1 MGWHELPLV
10 VFTVLAQCAV
20 GAFILLG
27 ALMLTG
33 RLEEASLRR
42 LNRPMLIIWVM
53 MGLAFAASTL
63 HLGSPLR
70 APNALLRLGG
80 SWLSNEIFF
89 GSLFF
94 ALGGLFWLLTLLDK
108 GAPLLRQ
115 ILLGIAMLFGVAFMY
130 ATIRVYMIPTVPTWN
145 TPFTPLSFFLTS
157 VIGGALLAQVLLSL
171 SGQGHRTLAGLL
183 PWLGTLAIVV
193 ALGTSV
199 AHAMSLAGIQS
210 SIQSAVDLV
219 PNFQSLL
226 LIRMTLLAAVLALW
240 LFALR
245 SAQHQPLVLGA
256 SFVLLLTA
264 EMLGRNLFYNL
275 HMTAGL

>member
-27 ALMLTG
+27 ALMLSG
-33 RLEEASLRR
+33 RLEGATLRR
-42 LNRPMLIIWVM
+42 LNRPMLIIWVL
-53 MGLAFAASTL
+53 MGVAFAASTL

-108 GAPLLRQ
+108 GTPLLRMV
-115 ILLGIAMLFGVAFMY
+115 LLGIAMLFGIAFMY

-145 TPFTPLSFFLTS
+145 TPFTPLGFFLTS
-157 VIGGALLAQVLLSL
+157 VIGGALLAQLLLSL
-171 SGQGHRTLAGLL
+171 SDQGHRLLARLL
-183 PWLGTLAIVV
+183 PWLGALALAV
-193 ALGTSV
+193 ALGSSV

-210 SIQSAVDLV
+210 AIQSAVDLI
-219 PNFQSLL
+219 PHYQSLL
-226 LIRMTLLAAVLALW
+226 LIRLTLLATVLALW

-245 SAQHQPLVLGA
+245 SQRHQTLMLSL
-256 SFVLLLTA
+256 SFVVVLAA

-275 HMTAGL
+275 YMTVGL

>member
-1 MGWHELPLV
+1 MGWHEFPLV
-10 VFTVLAQCAV
+10 IFTVLAQCAV

-33 RLEEASLRR
+33 RLEGASLRR
-42 LNRPMLIIWVM
+42 LNRLMLIIWIL
-53 MGLAFAASTL
+53 MGVAFAASTL

-80 SWLSNEIFF
+80 SWLSNEIFL

-108 GAPLLRQ
+108 VSPLLRKV
-115 ILLGIAMLFGVAFMY
+115 LLGIAMLLGVAFMY
-130 ATIRVYMIPTVPTWN
+130 ATIHVYMIPTVPTWN
-145 TPFTPLSFFLTS
+145 TPFTPLGFFLTS
-157 VIGGALLAQVLLSL
+157 VMGGALLAQLLLSL
-171 SGQGHRTLAGLL
+171 SGQGQRLLAQLL
-183 PWLGTLAIVV
+183 PWLGALAIVV

-210 SIQSAVDLV
+210 AIQSAVDLV
-219 PNFQSLL
+219 PHYQSLL
-226 LIRMTLLAAVLALW
+226 IIRLALLATVLALW

-245 SAQHQPLVLGA
+245 SMRHQPLVLCA
-256 SFVLLLTA
+256 SFVLLLAA

>member
-10 VFTVLAQCAV
+10 IFTVLAQCAV

-27 ALMLTG
+27 ALMLMG
-33 RLEEASLRR
+33 RLDEVTLRR

-108 GAPLLRQ
+108 VSPQLRKA
-115 ILLGIAMLFGVAFMY
+115 LLGIAMLLGVAFMY
-130 ATIRVYMIPTVPTWN
+130 ATIHVYMIPTVPTWN
-145 TPFTPLSFFLTS
+145 TPFTPLGFFLTS
-157 VIGGALLAQVLLSL
+157 AMGGALLAQVLLSL
-171 SGQGHRTLAGLL
+171 SGQGHRLLARLL

-210 SIQSAVDLV
+210 AIQSAVDLV
-219 PNFQSLL
+219 PNFQGLL

-245 SAQHQPLVLGA
+245 GVRYQPLVLCAG
-256 SFVLLLTA
+256 FVLLLAA

>member
-1 MGWHELPLV
+1 MGWHEFPLV
-10 VFTVLAQCAV
+10 IFTVLAQCAV

-27 ALMLTG
+27 ALMLTE
-33 RLEEASLRR
+33 RLERPSLRR
-42 LNRPMLIIWVM
+42 LNRAMLIIWVL
-53 MGLAFAASTL
+53 MGVAFAGSTL

-80 SWLSNEIFF
+80 SWLSNEIFL

-94 ALGGLFWLLTLLDK
+94 ALGGLLWLLILLGKDT
-108 GAPLLRQ
+108 PLLRKV
-115 ILLGIAMLFGVAFMY
+115 LLVTAMLSCMAFMY

-145 TPFTPLSFFLTS
+145 TLFTPLGFLLTS
-157 VIGGALLAQVLLSL
+157 ITGGALLAQLLLSL
-171 SGQGHRTLAGLL
+171 SGQGHRLLARLL
-183 PWLGTLAIVV
+183 PWLGVLALLAV
-193 ALGTSV
+193 LGTSV
-199 AHAMSLAGIQS
+199 AHAMSLASIHS
-210 SIQSAVDLV
+210 AIQSAADLV
-219 PNFQSLL
+219 PHYQSLL
-226 LIRMTLLAAVLALW
+226 LIRLALLAAVLGLW

-245 SAQHQPLVLGA
+245 SMRHQPLMLGA

>member
-10 VFTVLAQCAV
+10 IFTVLTQCAV

-27 ALMLTG
+27 TLIFTG
-33 RLEEASLRR
+33 QLEGASLRR
-42 LNRPMLIIWVM
+42 LNRPMLLIWVL
-53 MGLAFAASTL
+53 MGIAFAASTL

-80 SWLSNEIFF
+80 SWLSNEIFL

-108 GAPLLRQ
+108 IAPRLRLVILGA
-115 ILLGIAMLFGVAFMY
+115 AMLVGVAFIY
-130 ATIRVYMIPTVPTWN
+130 ATIHVYMIPTVPTWN
-145 TPFTPLSFFLTS
+145 TPYTPIAFFLTS
-157 VIGGALLAQVLLSL
+157 AIGGALLAQLLLSL
-171 SGQGHRTLAGLL
+171 CGQEHTLLAQQL
-183 PWLGTLAIVV
+183 PWLGTLAIVL

-199 AHAMSLAGIQS
+199 AHAMSLASIQS
-210 SIQSAVDLV
+210 AIQSAVDLV
-219 PNFQSLL
+219 PHFQGLL
-226 LIRMTLLAAVLALW
+226 LIRMTLLAAVIALW

-245 SAQHQPLVLGA
+245 NVRHQSLTLAVCFA
-256 SFVLLLTA
+256 LLLVA

-275 HMTAGL
+275 HMTVGL